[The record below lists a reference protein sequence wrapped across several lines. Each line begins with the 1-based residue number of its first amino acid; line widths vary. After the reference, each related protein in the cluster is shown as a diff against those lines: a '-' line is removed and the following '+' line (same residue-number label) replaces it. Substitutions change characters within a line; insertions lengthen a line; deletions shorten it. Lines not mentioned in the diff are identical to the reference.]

1 MTYGFDEEDVLFH
14 VDAETLKKA
23 KEKAK
28 DEGYDTVEDYAQHL
42 IYRTIN
48 EICPYSQ
55 SYNEIEDSLRTAGQ
69 SKLSEDHIAAYC
81 QHLKGKSLLEIEKIL
96 SIPHDKVNK
105 LIGDVRKI
113 VNEV

>member
-1 MTYGFDEEDVLFH
+1 MTYGFDEEDVLFY

-48 EICPYSQ
+48 EICPDSQ
-55 SYNEIEDSLRTAGQ
+55 PYDEIEDSLRTAGQ
-69 SKLSEDHIAAYC
+69 SKLSEDHITAYR

-96 SIPHDKVNK
+96 SIPHDEVNK